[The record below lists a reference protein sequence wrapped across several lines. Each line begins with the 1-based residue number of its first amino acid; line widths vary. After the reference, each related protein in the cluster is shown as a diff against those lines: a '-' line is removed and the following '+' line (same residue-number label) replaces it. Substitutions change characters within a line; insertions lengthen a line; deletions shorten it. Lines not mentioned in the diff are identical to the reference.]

1 MKTSAPAPRPDPRA
15 ALHRLFW
22 RAHFWAG
29 LVTAPLVVLAA
40 LTGLLYVLTPQ
51 VEAWRHGHLDRVPPA
66 GIVQALDAQIAVA
79 QGHEPSRPLR
89 FVVPAHAPGD
99 TTQVHFGA
107 DPAAPPQIDGL
118 PAGRIVYVNP
128 HTAEVVGALD
138 ELRRY
143 RNWAR
148 KLHASL
154 LQGEGWRWLIELA
167 ASWLLVMLLTGLAMW
182 WPRGG
187 AHVLGAALRLRGPG
201 PERVCWRR
209 WHTTGG
215 VLVSGVLAV
224 ILVTGLTWSAHTG
237 ERFRAAQQAL
247 GQSTLRPPPSLAS
260 ALPADGRAPLSW
272 QAAFDAARAQV
283 PDIAMMLTPPRGP
296 EGVWRAENFDRS
308 QPTRRFVLA
317 MDAYRGQALFAA
329 GWDEM
334 PLLAR
339 ATAVGIPFHRGEFGL
354 WNQALLIGVALACVG
369 AVASGLRMAWLRR
382 SPGAWTLAP
391 ALPASGWRAVPIWLW
406 LLVAALAWTQPV
418 FAWSLLAYAAAELL
432 AFVLRCRRPRVPA

>member
-1 MKTSAPAPRPDPRA
+1 MASPSSASADTRA
-15 ALHRLFW
+15 ALRRLFW
-22 RAHFWAG
+22 RLHFWAG
-29 LVTAPLVVLAA
+29 LVTAPLVVAAA
-40 LTGLLYVLTPQ
+40 LTGLLYVVTPQ
-51 VEAWRHGHLDRVPPA
+51 VEAWQHGHLDRVASA
-66 GIVQALDAQIAVA
+66 GTVWPLDAQVAAAQAVEA
-79 QGHEPSRPLR
+79 SRPVR
-89 FVVPAHAPGD
+89 FAVPAHRPGD

-107 DPAAPPQIDGL
+107 DPSAPPRADGL

-138 ELRRY
+138 EMRRY
-143 RNWAR
+143 RHWAR

-154 LQGEGWRWLIELA
+154 LQGDGWRWLIELA
-167 ASWLLVMLLTGLAMW
+167 ASWLLLMLLTGLAMG

-187 AHVLGAALRLRGPG
+187 LRALGAALRLRGPG
-201 PERVCWRR
+201 PERLRWRR

-215 VLVSGVLAV
+215 LLVSGLLAV
-224 ILVTGLTWSAHTG
+224 IVVTGLTWSAHTG

-247 GQSTLRPPPSLAS
+247 GQSTLRPPADLAS

-272 QAAFDAARAQV
+272 QAAFEAARAQS

-317 MDAYRGQALFAA
+317 LDAYRGHALFAA

-339 ATAVGIPFHRGEFGL
+339 ATAVGIPFHRGEFGV
-354 WNQALLIGVALACVG
+354 WNQALLILVALACVG
-369 AVASGLRMAWLRR
+369 AVVSGLRMAWLRR
-382 SPGAWTLAP
+382 PAGGWLPVP
-391 ALPASGWRAVPIWLW
+391 ALPASGWRAVPIGLW
-406 LLVAALAWTQPV
+406 LLMAALAWAQPV
-418 FAWSLLAYAAAELL
+418 FAWSVLAYGVAEGLMVLL
-432 AFVLRCRRPRVPA
+432 RHRSPRVTA

>member
-1 MKTSAPAPRPDPRA
+1 MHTDPSSDRRA

-22 RAHFWAG
+22 RVHFWGG
-29 LVTAPLVVLAA
+29 LLTAPLVIAAA
-40 LTGLLYVLTPQ
+40 LTGLLYAVTPQ
-51 VEAWRHGHLDRVPPA
+51 VEAWRHGSVDRVSPA
-66 GIVQALDAQIAVA
+66 DTAMPLEAQVAAAQAA
-79 QGHEPSRPLR
+79 EPSRPLR
-89 FVVPAHAPGD
+89 FAVPAHRPGD

-107 DPAAPPQIDGL
+107 DPAAPPRADGL

-138 ELRRY
+138 EMQRY
-143 RNWAR
+143 RHWAR

-167 ASWLLVMLLTGLAMW
+167 ASWLLLMLLTGLAMG

-187 AHVLGAALRLRGPG
+187 LRALGASLRLRGP
-201 PERVCWRR
+201 ERLRWRR
-209 WHTTGG
+209 WHITGG
-215 VLVSGVLAV
+215 VLMSSVLAV

-247 GQSTLRPPPSLAS
+247 GQSAPRPPADLAS
-260 ALPADGRAPLSW
+260 ALPADGRTPLSW
-272 QAAFDAARAQV
+272 QAAFEAARALS
-283 PDIAMMLTPPRGP
+283 PDIAMMLTPPHGP
-296 EGVWRAENFDRS
+296 QGVWRAENFDRS
-308 QPTRRFVLA
+308 QPTRRFVLV

-354 WNQALLIGVALACVG
+354 WNQALLIAVALACIG
-369 AVASGLRMAWLRR
+369 AVVSGLRMAWLRR
-382 SPGAWTLAP
+382 PAGAWWP
-391 ALPASGWRAVPIWLW
+391 VPSLPASGWRTVPIGLW
-406 LLVAALAWTQPV
+406 LVLAALAWAQPV
-418 FAWSLLAYAAAELL
+418 FAWSLLAYATAEGVR
-432 AFVLRCRRPRVPA
+432 AVLRRRPDPMAA